1 MGLQSFGVWF
11 GIFKFQF
18 GLGLKVSSLVWD
30 CIVLV
35 WFGIYR
41 NGLMSELCFGNEILS
56 MTLVGLVWDCPSYFG
71 ILRNG
76 LELSV
81 FVWDYQGRFGVLRVI

>member
-1 MGLQSFGVWF
+1 
-11 GIFKFQF
+11 
-18 GLGLKVSSLVWD
+18 
-30 CIVLV
+30 
-35 WFGIYR
+35 
-41 NGLMSELCFGNEILS
+41 MSELCFGNEILS